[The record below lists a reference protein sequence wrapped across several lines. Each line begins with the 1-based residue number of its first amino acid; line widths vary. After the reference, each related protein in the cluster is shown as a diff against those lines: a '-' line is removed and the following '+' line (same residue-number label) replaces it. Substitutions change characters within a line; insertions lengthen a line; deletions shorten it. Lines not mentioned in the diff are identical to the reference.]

1 MSDESKKFKHETK
14 ILKEEK
20 ARWEKSTLKE
30 TLRKLPERKEEF
42 STISNI
48 PVQRLYTSNDREGK
62 SYLEDISFPGEYPFT
77 RGTTATMYRGRLW
90 TRRQVVGL
98 GTAKDTNLRHK
109 YVLKHGQT
117 GLSNDFDLPTLTGLD
132 SDDPQA
138 KNEVGRVGVAIDSL
152 KDMEDLFDGIPL
164 DSVSTSMTINHPTP
178 ILLAMYIALAE
189 KHEIPLDKLRGTTQN
204 DPLKEFFAQKT
215 FVFSPRAS
223 IKIVADVF
231 EFCSEHMPQWNP
243 ISICGYQTRDSG
255 GTVEQE
261 IAFTLANGIEYVQ
274 AGLDAG
280 LDVDQFAP
288 RISFLFYVHSDFFEE
303 VAKFRALRRIWAKI
317 IKEKFQAK
325 KPESMKLR
333 MHVQTGGGTLTLQ
346 QPEVNIIR
354 GSLQAL
360 AAVLGG
366 VQSMALSAYD
376 EALSIPSEYAQRIAL
391 RTQEVIGYESG
402 VTTTVDPLGGS
413 YFVESLTDQ
422 IEERVWALL
431 DTIESQG
438 GMLACV
444 ESGYVERVIAEE
456 AFKTQRAIENE
467 ELVIVG
473 LNKFR
478 MDEEAD
484 EVETFRVNEEVE
496 RQQIETL
503 KKLKR
508 ERNSTEVEMALSRVL
523 KDVERGNNMM
533 PSIIDAVKVYATEGE
548 IIRELKKVLGEYDQN
563 IVY

>member
-1 MSDESKKFKHETK
+1 MSDETKK
-14 ILKEEK
+14 IKEEK
-20 ARWEKSTLKE
+20 DRWQKTTLKE
-30 TLRKLPERKEEF
+30 TLKKLPERKEKF
-42 STISNI
+42 VTISNI
-48 PVQRLYTSNDREGK
+48 PVNRLYTGNDLEDK
-62 SYLEDISFPGEYPFT
+62 NYLEDIAFPGEYPFT

-132 SDDPQA
+132 SDDPLA

-178 ILLAMYIALAE
+178 ILLAMYVALAE
-189 KHEIPLDKLRGTTQN
+189 KHGIPLEKLRGTTQN

-223 IKIVADVF
+223 IKTVADVF
-231 EFCSEHMPQWNP
+231 EFCSKHMPQWNP

-261 IAFTLANGIEYVQ
+261 IAFTLANGMEYVQ

-280 LDVDQFAP
+280 LDIDQFAP

-325 KPESMKLR
+325 KPESMRLR

-366 VQSMALSAYD
+366 VQSLALSAYD
-376 EALSIPSEYAQRIAL
+376 EAFSIPSEYAQRIAL
-391 RTQEVIGYESG
+391 RTQEVIAYESG
-402 VTTTVDPLGGS
+402 VVNTVDPLGGS
-413 YFVESLTDQ
+413 YYVESLTDR
-422 IEERVWALL
+422 IEERVWSLL
-431 DTIESQG
+431 DTIEAQG
-438 GMLACV
+438 GMLASV
-444 ESGYVERVIAEE
+444 ESGYVERAIAEE
-456 AFKTQRAIENE
+456 AFKTQRAIENG
-467 ELVIVG
+467 ELIIVG
-473 LNKFR
+473 VNKFR

-496 RQQIETL
+496 RHQVENL
-503 KKLKR
+503 RKLKQERSR
-508 ERNSTEVEMALSRVL
+508 EKVEKALSQVL

-548 IIRELKKVLGEYDQN
+548 IIRELKRCLGEYDQN
-563 IVY
+563 IVF

>member
-1 MSDESKKFKHETK
+1 
-14 ILKEEK
+14 
-20 ARWEKSTLKE
+20 
-30 TLRKLPERKEEF
+30 
-42 STISNI
+42 
-48 PVQRLYTSNDREGK
+48 
-62 SYLEDISFPGEYPFT
+62 
-77 RGTTATMYRGRLW
+77 
-90 TRRQVVGL
+90 
-98 GTAKDTNLRHK
+98 
-109 YVLKHGQT
+109 
-117 GLSNDFDLPTLTGLD
+117 
-132 SDDPQA
+132 
-138 KNEVGRVGVAIDSL
+138 
-152 KDMEDLFDGIPL
+152 
-164 DSVSTSMTINHPTP
+164 MTINHPTP

-189 KHEIPLDKLRGTTQN
+189 KHGIPLDKLRGTVQN

-231 EFCSEHMPQWNP
+231 EFCSKHMPQWNP

-261 IAFTLANGIEYVQ
+261 IAFTLANGMEYIQ
-274 AGLDAG
+274 AGLDTG
-280 LDVDQFAP
+280 LDIDLFAP

-303 VAKFRALRRIWAKI
+303 IAKFRALRRIWAKI
-317 IKEKFQAK
+317 LKEKFQAK
-325 KPESMKLR
+325 KPESMRLR

-391 RTQEVIGYESG
+391 RTQEVIAYESG
-402 VTTTVDPLGGS
+402 VTNTVDPLGGS
-413 YFVESLTDQ
+413 YFIESLTDQ
-422 IEERVWALL
+422 IEERVWSLL

-478 MDEEAD
+478 MDEETD

-496 RQQIETL
+496 RQQIKALKEL
-503 KKLKR
+503 KK
-508 ERNSTEVEMALSRVL
+508 ERNNTDVEKALARVL
-523 KDVERGNNMM
+523 KDVEQGNNMM

-563 IVY
+563 IVF

>member
-1 MSDESKKFKHETK
+1 MSDDIAK
-14 ILKEEK
+14 IKEEK
-20 ARWEKSTLKE
+20 ARWEQTTLKE
-30 TLRKLPERKEEF
+30 TLKKLPERKGNF
-42 STISNI
+42 TTVSHI
-48 PVQRLYTSNDREGK
+48 PVKRLYTRDDRDEQK
-62 SYLEDISFPGEYPFT
+62 YLKDISFPGEYPFT
-77 RGTTATMYRGRLW
+77 RGITATMYRGRLW

-109 YVLKHGQT
+109 YVLQHGQT

-132 SDDPQA
+132 SDDPLA

-189 KHEIPLDKLRGTTQN
+189 KYGISLDKLRGTTQN

-231 EFCSEHMPQWNP
+231 EFCSKHMPQWNP

-261 IAFTLANGIEYVQ
+261 IAFTLANGMEYVQ

-303 VAKFRALRRIWAKI
+303 IAKFRALRRIWARI

-325 KPESMKLR
+325 KPESMRLR

-360 AAVLGG
+360 AAALGG

-391 RTQEVIGYESG
+391 RTQEVIAYESG

-422 IEERVWALL
+422 IEERVWSLL

-444 ESGYVERVIAEE
+444 ESGYTERVIAEE

-473 LNKFR
+473 VNKFK
-478 MDEEAD
+478 MDEDAV

-496 RQQIETL
+496 RQQIDHL
-503 KKLKR
+503 KKLR
-508 ERNSTEVEMALSRVL
+508 AERDNAKVEKALSRVL

-548 IIRELKKVLGEYDQN
+548 IVRELKKCLGEYVQN
-563 IVY
+563 IVF

>member
-1 MSDESKKFKHETK
+1 MPDETK
-14 ILKEEK
+14 KIKDEMKIIKEEK

-30 TLRKLPERKEEF
+30 TLQKLPERKEEF

-48 PVQRLYTSNDREGK
+48 PVQRLYTSDDREGK
-62 SYLEDISFPGEYPFT
+62 STLEDISFPGEYPFT

-132 SDDPQA
+132 SDDPLA

-152 KDMEDLFDGIPL
+152 QDMEDLFDGIPL

-189 KHEIPLDKLRGTTQN
+189 KHGIPLDKLRGTTQN

-231 EFCSEHMPQWNP
+231 EFCSKHMPQWNP

-261 IAFTLANGIEYVQ
+261 IAFTLANGMEYIQ

-303 VAKFRALRRIWAKI
+303 IAKFRALRRIWAKI
-317 IKEKFQAK
+317 LKEKFQAK
-325 KPESMKLR
+325 KPESMRLR

-366 VQSMALSAYD
+366 IQSMALSAFD

-391 RTQEVIGYESG
+391 RTQEVIAYESG
-402 VTTTVDPLGGS
+402 VTNTVDPLGGS

-422 IEERVWALL
+422 IEERVWSLL
-431 DTIESQG
+431 ETIESQG

-478 MDEEAD
+478 MDEETD

-496 RQQIETL
+496 KRQIDAL
-503 KKLKR
+503 KKLKT
-508 ERNSTEVEMALSRVL
+508 ERRNTEVEKALSRVL
-523 KDVERGNNMM
+523 EDVEQGHNMM
-533 PSIIDAVKVYATEGE
+533 PSIIDAVKAYATEGE
-548 IIRELKKVLGEYDQN
+548 IIGELKKVLGEYDQN
-563 IVY
+563 IVF

>member
-1 MSDESKKFKHETK
+1 MSDEM
-14 ILKEEK
+14 KEIKEKK
-20 ARWEKSTLKE
+20 ARWEKTTLKE
-30 TLRKLPERKEEF
+30 TLKKLPEREENF
-42 STISNI
+42 TTISNI
-48 PVQRLYTSNDREGK
+48 PVKRLYTCEDREEK
-62 SYLEDISFPGEYPFT
+62 SFLKEISFPGEYPFT

-132 SDDPQA
+132 SDDPLA

-152 KDMEDLFDGIPL
+152 KDMEALFDGIPL

-178 ILLAMYIALAE
+178 ILLAMYIAVAE
-189 KHEIPLDKLRGTTQN
+189 KYGIHLDKLRGTTQN

-215 FVFSPRAS
+215 FVFSPRES

-231 EFCSEHMPQWNP
+231 EFCSKHMPQWNP

-261 IAFTLANGIEYVQ
+261 IAFTLANGMEYIH

-317 IKEKFQAK
+317 LKEKFHAK
-325 KPESMKLR
+325 KPESMRLR

-346 QPEVNIIR
+346 QPEVNIVR

-366 VQSMALSAYD
+366 VQSLALSAYD

-391 RTQEVIGYESG
+391 RTQEVIAYESG
-402 VTTTVDPLGGS
+402 VTNTVDPLGGS
-413 YFVESLTDQ
+413 YFVESLTDR
-422 IEERVWALL
+422 IEERVWSLL
-431 DTIESQG
+431 DTIESHG
-438 GMLACV
+438 GMLVCV
-444 ESGYVERVIAEE
+444 ENGYIERVIAEE

-467 ELVIVG
+467 ELIIVG
-473 LNKFR
+473 VNKFR
-478 MDEEAD
+478 MEEETD
-484 EVETFRVNEEVE
+484 EVETFRVHEKVE
-496 RQQIETL
+496 RQQVENLREL
-503 KKLKR
+503 KT
-508 ERNSTEVEMALSRVL
+508 ERSTAEVEKSLSRVL
-523 KDVERGNNMM
+523 KDVEQGKNMM
-533 PSIIDAVKVYATEGE
+533 PSIIEAVKAYATEGE
-548 IIRELKKVLGEYDQN
+548 IIQELKKCMGEYDQN
-563 IVY
+563 IVF